1 MNNDKFLIAM
11 EIKKFIFSLD
21 KVLINFPRKDIMIKK
36 NILSESIRLLELTYL
51 ANNSKDD
58 RESYQD
64 MMLVS
69 ISMIDFYFEY
79 SYKKQYISLNVLNS
93 KINHLTKI
101 NKMVYGWIKS
111 NGLQTTEWYYLYLW
125 EWG

>member
-58 RESYQD
+58 RESYQV

-111 NGLQTTEWYYLYLW
+111 NGLQTTE
-125 EWG
+125 